1 MGMFL
6 RVKTDEHAL
15 LSGRRNGQLT
25 GQRLYRKLCFLQFEP
40 LRFNN
45 IFGIGRK
52 ATFLENGIV
61 RIQHCML
68 TLPAYIQHLTANTGK
83 QQPGLPGSLVK
94 LLIDLGAIR
103 YFTAFNEHDV
113 VECIAEGLAVSYKP
127 GEQQFNIHRLLFHL
141 RIVLQKRKDG
151 CISCRT
157 FIIEQAQAVQTVVTA
172 TARLSDESRAIARAG
187 EEQTQ
192 ATQGLAR
199 AASEMRSMAKQTR
212 DANAKAGP
220 SKDPEANCYLPGIP
234 RATYALGLPFQ
245 IIQGGG
251 DILMAYEYDSANRV
265 ITMGP
270 VGIPPIDTWM
280 GTSYGHWE
288 GNTLVV
294 TTLAQNGE
302 TWLDRTGN
310 YLTNGATVT
319 ERFTLKDK
327 DHMNYDVE
335 IQDPMVYSKPWKM
348 NMTLYR
354 RVEPNA
360 QILEFNCVPFSE
372 LMLYGDLLENDGT
385 PKK

>member
-1 MGMFL
+1 MGKFGKL
-6 RVKTDEHAL
+6 AAAAILIAGTSVIAQQASAKAAAKAPARASTTAPATIGGHPNI
-15 LSGRRNGQLT
+15 NGVWQTMNGADFGL
-25 GQRLYRKLCFLQFEP
+25 EP
-40 LRFNN
+40 HS
-45 IFGIGRK
+45 
-52 ATFLENGIV
+52 AETS
-61 RIQHCML
+61 
-68 TLPAYIQHLTANTGK
+68 
-83 QQPGLPGSLVK
+83 PGAKSERE
-94 LLIDLGAIR
+94 LGAL
-103 YFTAFNEHDV
+103 AAVPASLGV
-113 VECIAEGLAVSYKP
+113 VEG
-127 GEQQFNIHRLLFHL
+127 
-141 RIVLQKRKDG
+141 
-151 CISCRT
+151 
-157 FIIEQAQAVQTVVTA
+157 
-172 TARLSDESRAIARAG
+172 AIPYLP
-187 EEQTQ
+187 E
-192 ATQGLAR
+192 
-199 AASEMRSMAKQTR
+199 AKQTR

-220 SKDPEANCYLPGIP
+220 AKDPEANCYLPGIP

-280 GTSYGHWE
+280 GTSYGKWE

-327 DHMNYDVE
+327 DHMSYDVE

-348 NMTLYR
+348 HMTLYR

-360 QILEFNCVPFSE
+360 QILEFKCVPFAE
-372 LMLYGDLLENDGT
+372 MHLYGDLYDTMDAAAKARLGLD
-385 PKK
+385 KK